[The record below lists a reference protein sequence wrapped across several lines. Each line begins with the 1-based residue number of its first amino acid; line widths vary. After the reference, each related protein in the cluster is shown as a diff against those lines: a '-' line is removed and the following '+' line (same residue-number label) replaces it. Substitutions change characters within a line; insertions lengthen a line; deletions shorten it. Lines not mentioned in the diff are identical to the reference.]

1 VKNKTLAA
9 IDIGTNTFRLLIAE
23 VQSDPW
29 QKNYSIKEI
38 CSERIITRLGDGIS
52 DNGSIKRQAVTRS
65 INALKKFSNIIYG
78 QNVYETLAVA
88 TSALR
93 EAENSDDFLKKVK
106 DATGLEIKV
115 ITGREEAEITA
126 SGMMIDMVLPKTAL
140 MVDIGGGSTE
150 LIFRKSKKP
159 VLANSLNLGVVYLAG
174 KYMLNDPPLPK
185 DLREMQEEIVQNIKI
200 HFNSF
205 KKLFTGDTVFIGT
218 AGTVTALAAMTQ
230 NLTKFDHDKIHNFKF
245 TINTVRDIFSI
256 ISSLSSDERAG
267 HIPFELA
274 RLDIIVPGTLILL
287 NLMEIFGFNEITVSN
302 YGLREGILIEL
313 YKKIQKTEI
322 RRQTTEK

>member
-159 VLANSLNLGVVYLAG
+159 VLANSLNLGVV
-174 KYMLNDPPLPK
+174 
-185 DLREMQEEIVQNIKI
+185 
-200 HFNSF
+200 
-205 KKLFTGDTVFIGT
+205 
-218 AGTVTALAAMTQ
+218 
-230 NLTKFDHDKIHNFKF
+230 
-245 TINTVRDIFSI
+245 
-256 ISSLSSDERAG
+256 
-267 HIPFELA
+267 
-274 RLDIIVPGTLILL
+274 
-287 NLMEIFGFNEITVSN
+287 
-302 YGLREGILIEL
+302 
-313 YKKIQKTEI
+313 
-322 RRQTTEK
+322 